1 MRAPSDWPLP
11 GRLAG
16 APKTM
21 YRYTGATDGIVVCM
35 HRSSR
40 APAPCAKRVQAAVS
54 NGMPSHTHSI
64 THAKTPSN
72 GGVARK
78 AFENAIKSVR
88 HTKTPSSPNEWL
100 TRAHARVRAACVRCR
115 QAQCTSARR
124 TLSRHCARGER
135 SAKWCA
141 SVVGTRGLPVRVRGP
156 ASGGSEGKAMA
167 AAAAVRRCRGAAAV
181 ARPLAVA
188 RPRGAAAAARVRRAA
203 VRAAD
208 EAKASSI
215 ARLDALLGKPE
226 VAAPAAEP
234 AQEQREAAEP
244 AAEQDAAPVP
254 PADVGALYASLGAAC
269 DAGDVSA
276 TRSAMAA
283 LSEAG
288 VAGLYGSATGTLRRR
303 TTSMADLSSVGIK
316 QPESIATPEERDD
329 QGFLT
334 TVLLTCS
341 VLAVAGG
348 FLPGDWGFFVPYL
361 TGAIVL
367 VVLAV
372 GSTAPGLMY
381 AVVDNITGA
390 AQRAN
395 EGPEGERTLR
405 HEAAHMLV
413 SYCLGTPVISYSL
426 DLGAEHTDLAEAS
439 LDRPLALKLI
449 DDAELDR
456 LAVMAM
462 AGVAAEVRARAARD
476 RTLARARASECSRAS
491 KGRWCLSRLRA
502 LRAREAGCLAGGSSL
517 GATGA
522 DLLHPAAP
530 RRLCPG
536 PRVRPGQGWHRRPLR
551 PAAPDKPRAEWPQR
565 RAAAEHRALGGQ
577 GGRPGAAAGGA
588 RLRRAARGHG
598 ARRERARVHPSH
610 RGRAVGGARGGA
622 GKKST
627 AMARFENHNR
637 QPSIEA
643 EPATGDVHSSHSL
656 SRALDAARRRR
667 RATWRA
673 TR

>member
-1 MRAPSDWPLP
+1 
-11 GRLAG
+11 
-16 APKTM
+16 
-21 YRYTGATDGIVVCM
+21 
-35 HRSSR
+35 
-40 APAPCAKRVQAAVS
+40 
-54 NGMPSHTHSI
+54 
-64 THAKTPSN
+64 
-72 GGVARK
+72 
-78 AFENAIKSVR
+78 
-88 HTKTPSSPNEWL
+88 
-100 TRAHARVRAACVRCR
+100 
-115 QAQCTSARR
+115 
-124 TLSRHCARGER
+124 
-135 SAKWCA
+135 
-141 SVVGTRGLPVRVRGP
+141 
-156 ASGGSEGKAMA
+156 MA
-167 AAAAVRRCRGAAAV
+167 AAAAVRQCRGAAAV

-188 RPRGAAAAARVRRAA
+188 RPCGAAAAARVRRTA

-462 AGVAAEVRARAARD
+462 AGVAAEGLEYDQVKGGTADLFDLQRLINRARNGLNAEQQQSIARWAVKEAALVLR
-476 RTLARARASECSRAS
+476 REERAYD
-491 KGRWCLSRLRA
+491 A
-502 LRAREAGCLAGGSSL
+502 LRE
-517 GATGA
+517 
-522 DLLHPAAP
+522 
-530 RRLCPG
+530 
-536 PRVRPGQGWHRRPLR
+536 
-551 PAAPDKPRAEWPQR
+551 
-565 RAAAEHRALGGQ
+565 
-577 GGRPGAAAGGA
+577 
-588 RLRRAARGHG
+588 
-598 ARRERARVHPSH
+598 
-610 RGRAVGGARGGA
+610 
-622 GKKST
+622 
-627 AMARFENHNR
+627 AMARGASVPECI
-637 QPSIEA
+637 QAIE
-643 EPATGDVHSSHSL
+643 G
-656 SRALDAARRRR
+656 AR
-667 RATWRA
+667 
-673 TR
+673 

>member
-1 MRAPSDWPLP
+1 
-11 GRLAG
+11 
-16 APKTM
+16 
-21 YRYTGATDGIVVCM
+21 
-35 HRSSR
+35 
-40 APAPCAKRVQAAVS
+40 
-54 NGMPSHTHSI
+54 
-64 THAKTPSN
+64 
-72 GGVARK
+72 
-78 AFENAIKSVR
+78 
-88 HTKTPSSPNEWL
+88 
-100 TRAHARVRAACVRCR
+100 
-115 QAQCTSARR
+115 
-124 TLSRHCARGER
+124 
-135 SAKWCA
+135 
-141 SVVGTRGLPVRVRGP
+141 
-156 ASGGSEGKAMA
+156 MA

-188 RPRGAAAAARVRRAA
+188 RPRGAAAAARVRRTS

-288 VAGLYGSATGTLRRR
+288 IAGLYGSATGTLRRR